1 MPHLTRKGLAF
12 GAVATLSL
20 AGVAVAQPAPPPAP
34 NAPNAPVVRQD
45 RQVIIRRDDRDGP
58 RRVEVRRPGRD
69 RADIM
74 MRSSENRAERLRTM
88 LQLTANQ
95 ESALQAFLTATA
107 PPRRDVLRPAVAERG
122 PQTAVERADRMAE
135 ATARIAA
142 DTKKRADA
150 TRTFYAALTP
160 SQKKVFDTTAGMVGG
175 PVMRTRV
182 MRFDGPPPAP
192 PAAPRPPAPPRAG

>member
-12 GAVATLSL
+12 GAVAALSL
-20 AGVAVAQPAPPPAP
+20 AGAAVVAVAQPAPPPAP
-34 NAPNAPVVRQD
+34 GAPQVRQE
-45 RQVIIRRDDRDGP
+45 RQIIIRRDGPDGQ

-74 MRSSENRAERLRTM
+74 MRTSENRAERLRTM
-88 LQLTANQ
+88 LQLTPNQ
-95 ESALQAFLTATA
+95 EGALQAFLTATA
-107 PPRRDVLRPAVAERG
+107 PPQRDVLRPAVAERG

-160 SQKKVFDTTAGMVGG
+160 SKRRSCENAVCVGK
-175 PVMRTRV
+175 
-182 MRFDGPPPAP
+182 PPG
-192 PAAPRPPAPPRAG
+192 AARE